1 MTSASAPMA
10 PAGGAGIDPK
20 PARSPEL
27 PHAHGRGA
35 PVADMPTAGTAFG
48 YLVPEFPDQTHAF
61 FWREITA
68 LRRLGARLHLIS
80 TRKPPRTSRI
90 AWAEAAA
97 AEAEYLFPGSPR
109 DVLAAVGM
117 LASAMLLGRADPLL
131 REIHRAHRTSGETRR
146 RLVALAL
153 AGAELAVVA
162 RRERWSHV
170 HVHSCGDSAWVALFA
185 HLLTGL
191 RYSLTA
197 HGPLIDYGGGQDA
210 KWSRAE
216 FGLAITD
223 RLRNEIE
230 HELAGH
236 VPENVAV
243 AAMGIDPV
251 EFMRRRPYRPW
262 TPGTTARIFSCGRL
276 TPSKGHDDLVRALAL
291 LVAEGRDVELVIAG
305 EDDEGGT
312 GYRLWLEAF
321 IAASGVEDRVVL
333 LGFVGEDAVRAEL
346 ARAHVFALASH
357 AEVLGAAIMEAMAM
371 SVPVVVAAEG
381 GLRELVEDRVTG
393 ILANA
398 HAPWTFATEIAH
410 LLDRPEVAV
419 GLGVR
424 ARDHVS
430 RRYNCARSAATLLHL
445 IEETTRR
452 GLADDT
458 AEREP

>member
-1 MTSASAPMA
+1 MA
-10 PAGGAGIDPK
+10 PAGGGIDPK
-20 PARSPEL
+20 LARSPEL
-27 PHAHGRGA
+27 PHAHDRGA
-35 PVADMPTAGTAFG
+35 PAAGMPTSGTAFG
-48 YLVPEFPDQTHAF
+48 YLVPEFPDQRHAF

-68 LRRLGARLHLIS
+68 LRSLGARPHLIS
-80 TRKPPRTSRI
+80 TRKPPRTSRTY

-117 LASAMLLGRADPLL
+117 LASTVLHGRADPLL
-131 REIHRAHRTSGETRR
+131 REIHRAHRASGETRGH
-146 RLVALAL
+146 LVALAL

-162 RRERWSHV
+162 RREGWSHV

-197 HGPLIDYGGGQDA
+197 HGPLADYGSGQDA

-223 RLRNEIE
+223 RLRDEIE
-230 HELAGH
+230 RELAGH
-236 VPENVAV
+236 VPEDVAV
-243 AAMGIDPV
+243 APMGIDPV
-251 EFMRRRPYRPW
+251 AFMRRRPYRPW

-276 TPSKGHDDLVRALAL
+276 NPTKGHDDLVRALAL

-312 GYRLWLEAF
+312 GYHLWLEAF
-321 IAASGVEDRVVL
+321 IATSGVEDRVVL
-333 LGFVGEDAVRAEL
+333 LGVVGEDAVRAEL

-357 AEVLGAAIMEAMAM
+357 AEALGAAIMEAMAM
-371 SVPVVVAAEG
+371 SVPVVVAAEAG
-381 GLRELVEDRVTG
+381 VRELVEDRVTG

-398 HAPWTFATEIAH
+398 NAPWTFATEIAH
-410 LLDRPEVAV
+410 LLDRPEVAI
-419 GLGVR
+419 GLGIR

-452 GLADDT
+452 SLVADP
-458 AEREP
+458 AEPEP